1 MFYLDED
8 FCSNVKFLSSEQI
21 GKIVKKLILGENFE
35 KYDDKK
41 LNVLES
47 ELLENL
53 QKINIEKKAG
63 FQERIKR
70 GWETKRKK
78 KAEQLASVPSVPSVV
93 TLPASAPAPAPV
105 QQNNQPPKKQTLKE
119 KNPVFWE
126 AIQRKKHVLTDQL
139 I

>member
-41 LNVLES
+41 LNVLET

-53 QKINIEKKAG
+53 QKINVEKKVG
-63 FQERIKR
+63 FQKR
-70 GWETKRKK
+70 TKCGWETRKRK
-78 KAEQLASVPSVPSVV
+78 KAEQLASVPSVV
-93 TLPASAPAPAPV
+93 TVPAPAPV
-105 QQNNQPPKKQTLKE
+105 QQNQPPKKLTLKE

>member
-41 LNVLES
+41 LNVLET

-53 QKINIEKKAG
+53 QKINVEKKVG
-63 FQERIKR
+63 FQKR
-70 GWETKRKK
+70 TKCGWETRKRKQ
-78 KAEQLASVPSVPSVV
+78 AEKLASVPSVV
-93 TLPASAPAPAPV
+93 TVSAPV
-105 QQNNQPPKKQTLKE
+105 QQNQPPKKLTLKE

>member
-41 LNVLES
+41 LNVLET

-53 QKINIEKKAG
+53 QKINVEKKIG
-63 FQERIKR
+63 FQKR
-70 GWETKRKK
+70 TKCGWETRKRKQ
-78 KAEQLASVPSVPSVV
+78 AEKLATLSSVPSVV
-93 TLPASAPAPAPV
+93 TVPAPAPAPA
-105 QQNNQPPKKQTLKE
+105 PAPKKLTLKE

-126 AIQRKKHVLTDQL
+126 AIQKKKHVLTDQL

>member
-1 MFYLDED
+1 MFYLDEN
-8 FCSNVKFLSSEQI
+8 FCSNFKFLSVEQI
-21 GKIVKKLILGENFE
+21 GKIVKKLVLGENFE

-41 LNVLES
+41 LNILES

-53 QKINIEKKAG
+53 QKINIQKKESI
-63 FQERIKR
+63 QERNKKS
-70 GWETKRKK
+70 WETRKRKK
-78 KAEQLASVPSVPSVV
+78 AEKLANDPSVPSVV
-93 TLPASAPAPAPV
+93 TLPASAPAPAP
-105 QQNNQPPKKQTLKE
+105 KKMTLKE

>member
-63 FQERIKR
+63 FQKRIQR
-70 GWETKRKK
+70 GWETRKRKQAK
-78 KAEQLASVPSVPSVV
+78 QLANAPALPVVSSSVV
-93 TLPASAPAPAPV
+93 AVVEKSPEE
-105 QQNNQPPKKQTLKE
+105 KE
-119 KNPVFWE
+119 KEKLAKLRAVNPVFFD
-126 AIQRKKHVLTDQL
+126 AIQKHKRVLTNKL
-139 I
+139 

>member
-21 GKIVKKLILGENFE
+21 GKIVKKLVLGENFE
-35 KYDDKK
+35 KCDDKK
-41 LNVLES
+41 LNVLET

-53 QKINIEKKAG
+53 QKINVEKKEG
-63 FQERIKR
+63 FQKR
-70 GWETKRKK
+70 TKCGWETRKRK
-78 KAEQLASVPSVPSVV
+78 KAEQLANAPSVSSVV
-93 TLPASAPAPAPV
+93 TVPAV
-105 QQNNQPPKKQTLKE
+105 QQPQKKLTLKE

-126 AIQRKKHVLTDQL
+126 AIQRKKHVLIDQL